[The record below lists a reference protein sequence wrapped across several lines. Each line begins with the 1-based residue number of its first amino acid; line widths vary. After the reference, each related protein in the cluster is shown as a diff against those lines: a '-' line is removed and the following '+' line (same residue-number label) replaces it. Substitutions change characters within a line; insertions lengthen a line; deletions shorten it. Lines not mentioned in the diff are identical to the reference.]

1 LIWAIFGLAAAFV
14 ILGLIGSMGDMGT
27 ASAGPTFAEYVFMTA
42 YPLAVILLAAGL
54 LYLVITRTRK

>member
-1 LIWAIFGLAAAFV
+1 LIWALFGLAAAFV
-14 ILGLIGSMGDMGT
+14 IVGLIGSMGDIGT
-27 ASAGPTFAEYVFMTA
+27 ASAGPSFGEYVFMAA